1 MDKKVNRKVNNITY
15 GIVGL
20 GIMGGS
26 IAKAIKTNILNDKES
41 TGSVIALD
49 KNTDSLNN
57 ALISNAIDKGFL
69 PEQTTTF
76 LSLCDFVF
84 ICLYPHSIINFLKQN
99 KKYFKDNS
107 IITDIS
113 GVKSELEDNIED
125 IKPNNADLIFGHPMA
140 GGAKEGYVNSKS
152 EYFKNHNYILIPH
165 NFNKKENLILFEELI
180 YKMGFSKIIT
190 TDSKTHDEK
199 IAFTSQLCHV
209 LASAMVE
216 TADDIDITSFA
227 GGSFDDFTRIAM
239 INAPLWT
246 ELFLSN
252 KKELIKHI
260 DKLKENLNS
269 IEELIQSDNSKEL
282 EALLN
287 DVRQKRI
294 QMK

>member
-99 KKYFKDNS
+99 KNNFKDNS

-113 GVKSELEDNIED
+113 GVKRELEDNIED

-140 GGAKEGYVNSKS
+140 GGAKEGYQNSKS

-190 TDSKTHDEK
+190 TDSRTHDEK